1 MEIWIPITVAAAA
14 AQTLRF
20 MLQKHLSST
29 GLSTAGAT
37 FARFVYSAPIIALLV
52 FYYSRVSGQPL
63 PDTPVRFWQ
72 FAVVGGLT
80 QILATLCVVAL
91 FAERN
96 FAVGVT
102 FKKTEVLQ
110 TAIVGFFVL
119 GEGISLAAGFAVFLG
134 FIAVIFLSKSPMRG
148 GSHSLSDYFN
158 RAVALGLASGVFFAF
173 SAVSY
178 RGASLSLASGD
189 IALRAGFTLAMVTI
203 GQTLGMGI
211 WFALRD
217 RAQVLTVFRAWRI
230 ASMVGL
236 ASMIGSF
243 CWFSAFTLQNAT
255 YVNALGQI
263 ELIFSIAASV
273 LFFQEKISA
282 RELGGIGI
290 LLASILL
297 LLIVT

>member
-1 MEIWIPITVAAAA
+1 VEIWIAFTIVAVA
-14 AQTLRF
+14 AQTVRF
-20 MLQKHLSST
+20 MLQKHLKVT

-37 FARFVYSAPIIALLV
+37 FARFVYSAPVIAVLV
-52 FYYSRVSGQPL
+52 FAYASFSTQPF
-63 PDTPVRFWQ
+63 PQTPMRFWQ
-72 FAVVGGLT
+72 FAALGGLT

-110 TAIVGFFVL
+110 TAIVGFLIL
-119 GEGISLAAGFAVFLG
+119 GEGISFYAGLAILLG
-134 FIAVIFLSKSPMRG
+134 FVAVIFLSDTPQQAGNKSWARF
-148 GSHSLSDYFN
+148 FN
-158 RAVALGLASGVFFAF
+158 RAVGLGLTSGVFFAL

-178 RGASLSLASGD
+178 RGASLSLGGGD
-189 IALRAGFTLAMVTI
+189 VALRAGFTLAVVTM
-203 GQTLGMGI
+203 GQTIAMGI
-211 WFALRD
+211 WFAVRD
-217 RAQVLTVFRAWRI
+217 RAQVVTVFRAWRI
-230 ASMVGL
+230 AGFVGF

-273 LFFQEKISA
+273 LFFREKITA
-282 RELGGIGI
+282 RELVGIGI

-297 LLIVT
+297 LLFVT